1 METLKRVIIK
11 EELVAITGDFIKAV
25 ILQQFLYWTDRMKDI
40 DKYLEQEN
48 KRLANHGYPE
58 TDSFTR
64 GWIYKTA
71 DELSEETM
79 LNLSAPTIRKHI
91 KLLILKGYLAERR
104 NPKFKYDRT
113 TQYRINLNKINSDL
127 IENGYHLEGY
137 KNFGVNPKKET
148 KEEPMKDSTNGLKLH
163 FKKFRFDGKNFF
175 ESKQKN
181 FGLSQKNFAAIPDI
195 TSDISFIKK
204 ESEQKMFAQS
214 PCQNY
219 NELIDA
225 IKNLTNQLASFVS
238 KTNIKKSEPRK
249 VHLNNSQ
256 SRRSTTLAKV
266 VDYQDDNLA
275 NNIIKHLN
283 NKLSTNYKLNF
294 NTLKLINARLKEN
307 YSYDDFITVINK
319 KCDAWKNTQ
328 FAPNLKPR
336 ILFNEKN
343 FDEYLNEPIAVF
355 QSQTKKT
362 VNRFAN
368 FEQRNWDFEEIE
380 RLAMEN

>member
-11 EELVAITGDFIKAV
+11 EELVEITGDFIKAV

-71 DELSEETM
+71 DELSAETM

-127 IENGYHLEGY
+127 IESGYHLEGY
-137 KNFGVNPKKET
+137 KNFGVNSKKET
-148 KEEPMKDSTNGLKLH
+148 KEENKEEATNGLKLH
-163 FKKFRFDGKNFF
+163 FKKFRFDGKNLF

-181 FGLSQKNFAAIPDI
+181 FGLSQKNFGAIPEI
-195 TSDISFIKK
+195 TTDISFIKR

-214 PCQNY
+214 SCQNY

-225 IKNLTNQLASFVS
+225 IKNLTNQLASFAP
-238 KTNIKKSEPRK
+238 KTQTKRVKKSEPNDGGSQNYNPGLK
-249 VHLNNSQ
+249 IIGYLN
-256 SRRSTTLAKV
+256 K
-266 VDYQDDNLA
+266 
-275 NNIIKHLN
+275 
-283 NKLSTNYKLNF
+283 KLGTNYRLNS
-294 NTLKLINARLKEN
+294 NTYKLINARLKEN
-307 YSYDDFITVINK
+307 YSYNDFVTVINK

-336 ILFNEKN
+336 ILFNAKN
-343 FDEYLNEPIAVF
+343 FDEYLNEPVAIYQLVQPQKRINKF
-355 QSQTKKT
+355 Q
-362 VNRFAN
+362 N
-368 FEQRNWDFEEIE
+368 FEPRKYDFEEIE
-380 RLAMEN
+380 RLAMED

>member
-1 METLKRVIIK
+1 METLKRIIIK

-148 KEEPMKDSTNGLKLH
+148 KEENKEESTNGLKLH

-181 FGLSQKNFAAIPDI
+181 FGLSQKNFGAIPEI
-195 TSDISFIKK
+195 TSDISFIKR

-214 PCQNY
+214 SCQNY

-225 IKNLTNQLASFVS
+225 IKNLTNQLASFAP
-238 KTNIKKSEPRK
+238 KTQTKRVKKSEPNDEGSQNFAQCISIIGY
-249 VHLNNSQ
+249 LNQ
-256 SRRSTTLAKV
+256 
-266 VDYQDDNLA
+266 
-275 NNIIKHLN
+275 
-283 NKLSTNYKLNF
+283 KLGTNYRLNS
-294 NTLKLINARLKEN
+294 NTYKLINARLKEN
-307 YSYDDFITVINK
+307 YSYDNFITVINK

-343 FDEYLNEPIAVF
+343 FDEYLNEPVAVYQQAQPKKSINKF
-355 QSQTKKT
+355 Q
-362 VNRFAN
+362 N
-368 FEQRNWDFEEIE
+368 FEPRKYDFEEIE
-380 RLAMEN
+380 RLAMED